1 MKEKIDKGD
10 LYLLK
15 EHSSLSDSQLGEL
28 LEQKSYANI
37 TDWQK
42 FIKYLT
48 LALGAGFLLS
58 GIVFFFAYNWADLHK
73 NIKFLL
79 VFTLLTIS
87 VIGAVYPKLNAVVK
101 QVSLLSASI
110 LVGVLFAVYGQVY
123 QTGANAY
130 DLFFM
135 WVLAVTP
142 WSVLNKFSPQ
152 WLFYAVLANTT
163 LILYFLQVTSDD
175 LLFYSGLFLLLLNV
189 VLYLVPIYL
198 AKKTNYKLDRYYT
211 GLLSLA
217 CFSVATSGIITFIFV
232 STDRYIKADLR
243 GLYML
248 VIASI
253 AWFIGSFLWSR
264 KAKDLLLYSYF
275 LLSVFAIVF
284 ALIIKIADIN
294 EASLLLYALYC
305 IGGTFGIV
313 KLIINQKKVWSN
325 EQ

>member
-42 FIKYLT
+42 FFKYLT

-79 VFTLLTIS
+79 VFTLLTVS
-87 VIGAVYPKLNAVVK
+87 VIGAVYPKLNAVVR

-110 LVGVLFAVYGQVY
+110 LVWVLFAVYGQVY

-135 WVLAVTP
+135 WVLAITL
-142 WSVLNKFSPQ
+142 WTVLSRFSPQ
-152 WLFYAVLANTT
+152 WLFYAVLVNTT

-189 VLYLVPIYL
+189 VLYVVPLILGKVY
-198 AKKTNYKLDRYYT
+198 TYPIESYYT
-211 GLLSLA
+211 GIMTFA
-217 CFSVATSGIITFIFV
+217 CSAISTMGIITFIFV
-232 STDRYIKADLR
+232 NYDRYSRADLK
-243 GLYML
+243 GLYLLL
-248 VIASI
+248 VAGSV
-253 AWFIGSFLWSR
+253 WLIGSFMRCL
-264 KAKDLLLYSYF
+264 KTKDLLIFSYF
-275 LLSVFAIVF
+275 LIAIFSIVF
-284 ALIIKIADIN
+284 SILIRIADFN
-294 EASLLLYALYC
+294 DGALLLYAIYSV
-305 IGGTFGIV
+305 GGTFAIV
-313 KLIINQKKVWSN
+313 KLIMNQKKVWSY
-325 EQ
+325 E